1 MTEFKFVPGE
11 YKTRDGR
18 RAIVR
23 FRVQDPTNDTYPLV
37 GEVTKMGG
45 DGWYRCTWTDEG
57 ENSIYGPDCG
67 DLIPPV
73 RYCYKNC
80 FEHDTGG
87 RYETDPSECDVSY
100 CAKRYG
106 VLRLELTT
114 QGRPDWRTVEFIP
127 VENLE
132 HA

>member
-1 MTEFKFVPGE
+1 MSEFKFVPGE

-23 FRVQDPTNDTYPLV
+23 FRVQEPCSTSYPLV
-37 GEVTKMGG
+37 GEVQGE
-45 DGWYRCTWTDEG
+45 DGHWDRWTWTEDG
-57 ENSIYGPDCG
+57 VFSRLGKCNKS
-67 DLIPPV
+67 DLVPPV

-87 RYETDPSECDVSY
+87 KFEDDPTDNPGKL
-100 CAKRYG
+100 KRYG
-106 VLRLELTT
+106 VLRFELTP